1 MPRLFVLDVPEFR
14 QIAES
19 LDTKN
24 LPCEKK
30 SGYLCYSSEEPIEIV
45 REDMIDATWFGFPIA
60 GIDGDLVEHSDRVFR
75 LE

>member
-14 QIAES
+14 QISES
-19 LDTKN
+19 LAAQN
-24 LPCEKK
+24 LPSVKK
-30 SGYLCYSSEEPIEIV
+30 AGYFCFTSDEPIEII

-60 GIDGDLVEHSDRVFR
+60 GIDGDLVEHSDKVFR